1 MYRDYMTGEYIYTTR
16 EERQAASALD
26 YYDERKAELD
36 EKASALVSTMESN
49 ERLTDEQ
56 YNALC
61 EYISD
66 NEPSEP
72 CFGDDYD
79 DIERQLDSYE
89 DAIADAMLEYIALV
103 S

>member
-1 MYRDYMTGEYIYTTR
+1 M
-16 EERQAASALD
+16 
-26 YYDERKAELD
+26 
-36 EKASALVSTMESN
+36 
-49 ERLTDEQ
+49 TDEQ